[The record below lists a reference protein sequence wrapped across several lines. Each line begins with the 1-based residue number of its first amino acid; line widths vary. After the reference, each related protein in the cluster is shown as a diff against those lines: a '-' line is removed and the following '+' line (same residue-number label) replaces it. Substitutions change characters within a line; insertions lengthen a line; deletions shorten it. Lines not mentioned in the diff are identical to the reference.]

1 MVIYRIFGEFRVENC
16 LQGLKFSKNDSDM
29 VISKEVTKEGLRSL
43 INPFLNMEVHQLE
56 EQPYH
61 LMERYRQVERAEK
74 LYQKFYNGLFPNNDL
89 IAEVKCYTTL
99 AVTTLFGADR

>member
-1 MVIYRIFGEFRVENC
+1 
-16 LQGLKFSKNDSDM
+16 M

-61 LMERYRQVERAEK
+61 IKERYKQVERAEK
-74 LYQKFYNGLFPNNDL
+74 LYQKFYTGLFSNYIL
-89 IAEVKCYTTL
+89 
-99 AVTTLFGADR
+99 